1 MFIVAVRSEFHQAL
15 KPLDCKAVS
24 QNENVKLHV
33 ECSEHFFFSG
43 NSSLKWDFLLQISLS
58 VHSHCSSLSV

>member
-33 ECSEHFFFSG
+33 ECSEHFFF
-43 NSSLKWDFLLQISLS
+43 LVIAY
-58 VHSHCSSLSV
+58 